1 MDNFNDIGI
10 SNKLDAR
17 RIRKLL
23 LIGLMAA
30 LIAIAADMILG
41 WNVVS
46 DGSELG
52 TFSKYIGISDKR
64 IFWSALLGL
73 IGIPLE
79 TLAYFGV
86 YRLFA
91 SKSIKRAHTYRT
103 GIIGILTFG
112 SFTHVVCCAAVYYL
126 NRMNDLNASEVL
138 SETLRFTEFFLAP
151 VSVIFFAFYLIFII
165 THIIGFAKGD
175 SPLPKW
181 CAIFNPAMGII
192 IVAVLRLFGNH
203 EWVNALSTG
212 WISIGGIFTFAGLLI
227 ACRKHLKEV

>member
-86 YRLFA
+86 YRLFHP
-91 SKSIKRAHTYRT
+91 S
-103 GIIGILTFG
+103 FG
-112 SFTHVVCCAAVYYL
+112 SVRRT
-126 NRMNDLNASEVL
+126 R
-138 SETLRFTEFFLAP
+138 
-151 VSVIFFAFYLIFII
+151 
-165 THIIGFAKGD
+165 
-175 SPLPKW
+175 
-181 CAIFNPAMGII
+181 
-192 IVAVLRLFGNH
+192 VLRRDNQKVKEG
-203 EWVNALSTG
+203 
-212 WISIGGIFTFAGLLI
+212 
-227 ACRKHLKEV
+227 KHV

>member
-10 SNKLDAR
+10 SNKLDPK
-17 RIRKLL
+17 RIQKLL
-23 LIGLMAA
+23 LIGLLAA
-30 LIAIAADMILG
+30 LLAIAADMILG
-41 WNVVS
+41 WSIVS
-46 DGSELG
+46 EGSEFG
-52 TFSKYIGISDKR
+52 TFSKYIGISDQR

-91 SKSIKRAHTYRT
+91 SISLKRAHTYRT

-126 NRMNDLNASEVL
+126 NRMNELNSSDVL
-138 SETLRFTEFFLAP
+138 NETLRFAGYFLGP
-151 VSVIFFAFYLIFII
+151 VTVIFFVFYLIFII

-181 CAIFNPAMGII
+181 CAVFNPAMGIV
-192 IVAVLRLFGNH
+192 IVAILRLFGNH
-203 EWVNALSTG
+203 EWVNALSTA
-212 WISIGGIFTFAGLLI
+212 WISIGGIFTFAGLLT
-227 ACRKHLKEV
+227 ACRKYLKV